1 LREAKNGHATEQDED
16 RKNNDPAGN
25 RFHWLKF
32 SVGGWSSAF
41 LFPGTTTTS
50 FPPQHNRKVSAALVL
65 ALVRGVGL
73 LLSWLGHEC

>member
-41 LFPGTTTTS
+41 LFPGRTTTRFIRNITEKCAR
-50 FPPQHNRKVSAALVL
+50 H
-65 ALVRGVGL
+65 
-73 LLSWLGHEC
+73 